1 VVSGAA
7 QAKKKKRL
15 TFFCTRQ
22 VFRCHSTPA
31 GEKHVM
37 NMNIK
42 TFKYALYISLAYIL
56 IVGFLGFG
64 IRDDYLLLTFPSW
77 PIIINCFEGCG
88 YLMVIALIL
97 NGIIIGAIVFFILH
111 GYVSFYS
118 SIKQSIN
125 DNQEK

>member
-1 VVSGAA
+1 
-7 QAKKKKRL
+7 
-15 TFFCTRQ
+15 
-22 VFRCHSTPA
+22 
-31 GEKHVM
+31 M

-42 TFKYALYISLAYIL
+42 PFKYALFISLAYIL

-88 YLMVIALIL
+88 YLMVIALVL
-97 NGIIIGAIVFFILH
+97 NGIIIGALVFFILH
-111 GYVSFYS
+111 GYASFFS

-125 DNQEK
+125 DNKLEPSDRNYNQEK

>member
-1 VVSGAA
+1 
-7 QAKKKKRL
+7 
-15 TFFCTRQ
+15 
-22 VFRCHSTPA
+22 
-31 GEKHVM
+31 M
-37 NMNIK
+37 NMSIK
-42 TFKYALYISLAYIL
+42 PFKYALYISLAYIL

-64 IRDDYLLLTFPSW
+64 IRDDFLVLTFPSW

-97 NGIIIGAIVFFILH
+97 NGIFIGALVFFILH

-125 DNQEK
+125 ENKLKPNGMNDKQDK